1 MMKKMDQNTIDR
13 IKGNIQI
20 DDIICYRSHLAK
32 ILIIEDDG
40 CWIQGPYCEQK
51 IDWEDIDFYNPR
63 IKNYEPDEEEI
74 DEEEDKGF
82 AGYLN
87 NLFKRAFS

>member
-1 MMKKMDQNTIDR
+1 MDQKIIDR
-13 IKGNIQI
+13 IKQNIQL

-40 CWIQGPYCEQK
+40 CIIQGPYCEQK
-51 IDWEDIDFYNPR
+51 IDWEDIDQYNPD
-63 IKNYEPDEEEI
+63 IKNYEPVEEEV
-74 DEEEDKGF
+74 EEDRGF

>member
-1 MMKKMDQNTIDR
+1 MDQNIVNR
-13 IKGNIQI
+13 IKQNIQL

-40 CWIQGPYCEQK
+40 CIIQGPYCEQK
-51 IDWEDIDFYNPR
+51 IDWEDIDTYNPE
-63 IKNYEPDEEEI
+63 IKDYESVEAEEM
-74 DEEEDKGF
+74 EEDKGF

-87 NLFKRAFS
+87 NLFKRAFL

>member
-1 MMKKMDQNTIDR
+1 MDQKIIDR
-13 IKGNIQI
+13 IKQNIQL

-40 CWIQGPYCEQK
+40 CIIQGPYCEQK
-51 IDWEDIDFYNPR
+51 IDWEDIDQYNPD
-63 IKNYEPDEEEI
+63 IKNYESAEEEV
-74 DEEEDKGF
+74 EEDKGF

>member
-1 MMKKMDQNTIDR
+1 MDQNTIDR
-13 IKGNIQI
+13 IRQNIQL
-20 DDIICYRSHLAK
+20 DDIICYRSHLVK

-40 CWIQGPYCEQK
+40 CLVQGPYCEQK
-51 IDWEDIDFYNPR
+51 IDWEDIDTYNSE
-63 IKNYEPDEEEI
+63 IKNYVPVEVEEEI
-74 DEEEDKGF
+74 EEDRGF